1 LPLSLSKWKFTLFA
15 SKHWSLQVDN
25 KFCGLAID
33 VTAMDMHVASL
44 TTSSFDVEF
53 GQGNNTF
60 NENLQDN
67 WV

>member
-1 LPLSLSKWKFTLFA
+1 
-15 SKHWSLQVDN
+15 
-25 KFCGLAID
+25 
-33 VTAMDMHVASL
+33 MDIHVASL

-53 GQGNNTF
+53 GQGNNNF